1 MTCGPKQPDLNHQ
14 IEFTMK
20 ISSLVI
26 TLRRSTARAEQVRKI
41 IASCPV
47 PCDTWDATD
56 GSLLTADEIASVY
69 QPGRHSPRY
78 PFELTR
84 GEIGCF
90 LSHRRIWQTMVEK
103 NIPQLLV
110 LEDDVEFLPNFN
122 ETLRFAVENIPDNA
136 YVQFQVRELQPDRSQ
151 QNLPVMQSHFV
162 QPAVIPLRTSAQLVT
177 LSAARRLTEFS
188 ERFDRPVD
196 AAIQLKWIHG
206 VTVLTSHPRSLV
218 EVSGLIGGSTI
229 GATKKRKPLAFRL
242 QREIARAIYR
252 TKIRYLSQINAGA
265 NTIASGLNGKT
276 SQTADP
282 FECNSQRDAA

>member
-1 MTCGPKQPDLNHQ
+1 
-14 IEFTMK
+14 MK

-41 IASCPV
+41 IAGCPV

-56 GSLLTADEIASVY
+56 GSLLTADEIKAVY
-69 QPGRHSPRY
+69 QPGRHFPRY

-90 LSHRRIWQTMVEK
+90 LSHRRIWQMMVEK
-103 NIPQLLV
+103 NIPKLLV

-122 ETLRFAVENIPDNA
+122 EALQFAIDNIPDNA
-136 YVQFQVRELQPDRSQ
+136 YAQFQVRDLQLSQ
-151 QNLPVMQSHFV
+151 SKQNSPAMQNHFL

-177 LSAARRLTEFS
+177 LSAARRLAEFS
-188 ERFDRPVD
+188 KRFDRPVD

-206 VTVLTSHPRSLV
+206 VTVLTSQPRSVV

-229 GATKKRKPLAFRL
+229 GANKKGKPLTLGL
-242 QREIARAIYR
+242 QREISRVIYR
-252 TKIRYLSQINAGA
+252 TKIRYHSQKHACA
-265 NTIASGLNGKT
+265 NQIVSGSKDKT
-276 SQTADP
+276 SQTVHP
-282 FECNSQRDAA
+282 IENSTQRDVA

>member
-1 MTCGPKQPDLNHQ
+1 
-14 IEFTMK
+14 MK

-41 IASCPV
+41 IAGCPV
-47 PCDTWDATD
+47 PCATWDATD
-56 GSLLTADEIASVY
+56 GSLLTVGEIDAVY
-69 QPGRHSPRY
+69 QPKRHFPQY

-90 LSHRRIWQTMVEK
+90 LSHRRIWQMMVERS
-103 NIPQLLV
+103 IPKLLV

-206 VTVLTSHPRSLV
+206 VTVLTSQPRSLV

-229 GATKKRKPLAFRL
+229 GATKKGKPLTLRL

-252 TKIRYLSQINAGA
+252 TKIRYHSQIDASA
-265 NTIASGLNGKT
+265 NQIASGLDNRT
-276 SQTADP
+276 PPATHP
-282 FECNSQRDAA
+282 FENNAQRDAA